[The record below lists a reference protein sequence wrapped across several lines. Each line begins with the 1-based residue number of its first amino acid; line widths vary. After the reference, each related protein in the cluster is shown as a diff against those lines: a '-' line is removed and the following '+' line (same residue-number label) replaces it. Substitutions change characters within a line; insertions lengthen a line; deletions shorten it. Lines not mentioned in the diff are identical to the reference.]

1 MKKKMRFLS
10 LQPSYYVIL
19 YTQFNRRSLLFKD
32 NQFNIMFFILY
43 EFDAI
48 LRNFITKFDR
58 NLSFL

>member
-48 LRNFITKFDR
+48 TRTA
-58 NLSFL
+58 